1 MTPPSRT
8 PTIPNALAFMPSWR
22 AFYPHEVISL
32 HTRPIRAFSSF
43 RTAFG
48 CVGRKS
54 RYRKDTRLK
63 VPGNPAYFT
72 GQVEEE
78 IQAED
83 VVWREALVLG
93 SNTLAMSSTKA
104 NN

>member
-1 MTPPSRT
+1 M
-8 PTIPNALAFMPSWR
+8 AQ
-22 AFYPHEVISL
+22 V
-32 HTRPIRAFSSF
+32 
-43 RTAFG
+43 
-48 CVGRKS
+48 
-54 RYRKDTRLK
+54 YRKDTR
-63 VPGNPAYFT
+63 PAYFT